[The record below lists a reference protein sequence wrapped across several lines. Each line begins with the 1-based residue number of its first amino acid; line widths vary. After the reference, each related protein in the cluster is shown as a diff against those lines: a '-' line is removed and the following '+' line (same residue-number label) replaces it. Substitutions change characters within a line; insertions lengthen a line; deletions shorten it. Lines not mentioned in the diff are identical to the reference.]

1 MQCTVMHALY
11 RAASRLMACY
21 SFYIAEEVFAL
32 VSWPNEGD
40 GKTVS
45 VVSNVHHRI
54 AGDLVVGEQCDVT
67 HGKKVYTALVLRT
80 G

>member
-1 MQCTVMHALY
+1 M
-11 RAASRLMACY
+11 
-21 SFYIAEEVFAL
+21 FAL

-67 HGKKVYTALVLRT
+67 HGKNVHPALVHRT